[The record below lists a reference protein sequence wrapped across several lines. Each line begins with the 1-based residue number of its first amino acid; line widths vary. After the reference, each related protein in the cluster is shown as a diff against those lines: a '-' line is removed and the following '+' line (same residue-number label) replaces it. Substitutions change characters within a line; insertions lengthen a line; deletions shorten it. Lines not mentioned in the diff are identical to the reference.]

1 MEFLRGK
8 MIRQLGVVQRNVT
21 IVTLSSINPGV
32 KVFSL
37 GSGKQRNKL
46 FGWLVLIISL
56 TQSRIIL
63 GESLNDGLSVAQQ
76 SVGTVAVS
84 CFNCVSRGGKMPFV
98 SDSVS

>member
-46 FGWLVLIISL
+46 FGWLVLIINLIQYRIPGQSL
-56 TQSRIIL
+56 KLLHFVVCGRIYRDVL
-63 GESLNDGLSVAQQ
+63 DCLMTMRRPSLKVE
-76 SVGTVAVS
+76 GT
-84 CFNCVSRGGKMPFV
+84 CL
-98 SDSVS
+98 